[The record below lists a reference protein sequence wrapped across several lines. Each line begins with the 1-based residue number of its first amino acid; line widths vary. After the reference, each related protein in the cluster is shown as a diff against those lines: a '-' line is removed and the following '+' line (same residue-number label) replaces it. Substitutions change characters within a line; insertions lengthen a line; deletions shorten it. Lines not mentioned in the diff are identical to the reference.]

1 VKELAT
7 SEGNNIPAPPTLNN
21 PVLAYDVWVLW
32 MATGRRFLPSQL
44 LAEPTA
50 LLDDVLQLDGLY
62 NSLKELQDANKND

>member
-1 VKELAT
+1 LALN
-7 SEGNNIPAPPTLNN
+7 EGGGIPAPPNLNN
-21 PVLAYDVWVLW
+21 PALVYDVWVLW

-62 NSLKELQDANKND
+62 NSLKDLMNDRKDD